1 MIGRFLKAFDLMRVF
16 LILSVALALPLSLTD
31 CGGGHRPPPPIIV
44 PPPPPPQPSPNPA
57 EEYREQVQETIEKTN
72 NPETGSLK
80 GTIQVSGLTIL
91 DPESF
96 QPAPPESALTFIVT
110 RIIDPEDDV
119 GSVANPDPT
128 GTFIHANLTPLASGF
143 LTVSMVVGDDLN
155 GDGVTRDPLS
165 LKFPVTIKAN
175 TITTVN
181 ITISEAS
188 VQSLPP
194 PDQLEQ
200 LGPPPRQPAKT
211 VAVQTN
217 YFGPDGERRNDF
229 AMLLWLGRQI
239 RDRDLNGKF
248 EIQEGVFE
256 DKNNDGL
263 PDSSEEILLEF
274 PREQEPPT
282 TSFEGVIVDFEVVQA
297 GLVLEIREQ
306 DLGQILRV
314 LINERTVFLISDKQE
329 DRFLTAPV
337 KPEELIGRKVFVE
350 AAILRDGKLVAL
362 IVIVEQD
369 DFEHT

>member
-1 MIGRFLKAFDLMRVF
+1 
-16 LILSVALALPLSLTD
+16 
-31 CGGGHRPPPPIIV
+31 
-44 PPPPPPQPSPNPA
+44 
-57 EEYREQVQETIEKTN
+57 
-72 NPETGSLK
+72 
-80 GTIQVSGLTIL
+80 
-91 DPESF
+91 
-96 QPAPPESALTFIVT
+96 
-110 RIIDPEDDV
+110 
-119 GSVANPDPT
+119 
-128 GTFIHANLTPLASGF
+128 
-143 LTVSMVVGDDLN
+143 
-155 GDGVTRDPLS
+155 
-165 LKFPVTIKAN
+165 
-175 TITTVN
+175 
-181 ITISEAS
+181 
-188 VQSLPP
+188 
-194 PDQLEQ
+194 
-200 LGPPPRQPAKT
+200 
-211 VAVQTN
+211 
-217 YFGPDGERRNDF
+217 
-229 AMLLWLGRQI
+229 MLLWLGRQI
-239 RDRDLNGKF
+239 RDLDLNGKF